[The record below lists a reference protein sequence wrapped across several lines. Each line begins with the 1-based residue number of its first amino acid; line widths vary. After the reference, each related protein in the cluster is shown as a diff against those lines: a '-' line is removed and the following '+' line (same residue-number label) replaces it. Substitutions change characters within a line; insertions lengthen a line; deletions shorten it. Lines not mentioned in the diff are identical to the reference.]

1 MRVSSSRRT
10 CSEATSATAASAG
23 SAQVLSESPPTAT
36 ASTGRAGSAAVP
48 VSSSVVSASSS
59 STCRAVRTRAAPAG
73 VGRTGRLRTSSTCPV
88 ADSRARS
95 RWLTADGVTCST
107 RAAESRLP

>member
-1 MRVSSSRRT
+1 MAGRVEVATVPADVRVLQVVRVVEGDDRR
-10 CSEATSATAASAG
+10 AG
-23 SAQVLSESPPTAT
+23 ER
-36 ASTGRAGSAAVP
+36 GRGDAGSAAVP

-107 RAAESRLP
+107 RAAASRLP